1 MARTFNAFVAAGVLA
16 FGGSLA
22 AQTAVPEI
30 AFDTNA
36 DLLKT
41 PNDIY
46 VGEVA
51 GVGAN
56 SKGQIFVYTRTGHPY
71 TTLGDNRTFSRG
83 GSRLFQFD
91 QNGRFVRELG
101 QDVYGF
107 NAGMGLR
114 VDPQDNV
121 WTIDL
126 AANQV
131 VKFDPEGRIALVLG
145 RKPETIAVRPAQPG
159 SARGGGPAAAPGTAP
174 PSGAPGGCGGAP
186 EGRGGGGA
194 GGRGSGPPG
203 SGVPGSSFNRPTDVA
218 WDRAGNIYV
227 ADGIGDNN
235 RVAKFDKD
243 GRFIKHWGS
252 TGTGP
257 GQFSGVK
264 ALAIDAQGNLYVA
277 DAGNKRIQVF
287 DAEGTFKSEFGNVG
301 TPLAMCMTRGST
313 QYLYISH
320 AGDEDGMEDAAI
332 YKVQLDGRVV
342 GRFGSAGKLPKE
354 FGLAN
359 SIDCR
364 NENELL
370 IGEMTNWRVQ
380 KVTLKR

>member
-1 MARTFNAFVAAGVLA
+1 MTRHTSTALLWLVVLA
-16 FGGSLA
+16 LGASLA
-22 AQTAVPEI
+22 AQSGVPDI
-30 AFDTNA
+30 PFDTIPS
-36 DLLKT
+36 LLST
-41 PNDIY
+41 PNDIH

-56 SKGQIFVYTRTGHPY
+56 SRGQIFVYTRTGHPY
-71 TTLGDNRTFSRG
+71 ATLGDNRTFSRG

-91 QNGRFVRELG
+91 QTGKFVRELG

-107 NAGMGLR
+107 NAAIGLR

-121 WTIDL
+121 WTIDA

-131 VKFDPEGRIALVLG
+131 VKFDAEGRVALVLG
-145 RKPETIAVRPAQPG
+145 RKPETIAVRPAAGRGGPSTG
-159 SARGGGPAAAPGTAP
+159 SGQAPEGARGGGAGAPGAAPG
-174 PSGAPGGCGGAP
+174 GQG
-186 EGRGGGGA
+186 
-194 GGRGSGPPG
+194 GGRGAPAGPPG
-203 SGVPGSSFNRPTDVA
+203 SGTPGSGFNRPTDVA

-227 ADGIGDNN
+227 ADGIGTNN
-235 RVAKFDKD
+235 RVVKLDKD

-252 TGTGP
+252 TGSEP

-264 ALAIDAQGNLYVA
+264 AIAIDAQGNVYVA

-287 DAEGTFKSEFGNVG
+287 DPEGTFKSQFGNIG

-313 QYLYISH
+313 QHLYFSH

-332 YKVQLDGRVV
+332 YKVQLDGKVV
-342 GRFGSAGKLPKE
+342 GTFGSAGKLPKE

-370 IGEMTNWRVQ
+370 IGELTNWRVQ